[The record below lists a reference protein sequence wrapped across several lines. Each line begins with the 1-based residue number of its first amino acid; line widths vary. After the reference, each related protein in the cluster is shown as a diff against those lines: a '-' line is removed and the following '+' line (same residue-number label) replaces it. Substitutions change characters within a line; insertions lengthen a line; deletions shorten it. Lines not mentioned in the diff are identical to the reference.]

1 MALQRDI
8 TILFR
13 PRDDETVQIANVD
26 SRFPI
31 FSFDLTKE
39 IAPSTQGDW
48 SNYAKAAGQAI
59 CRSHGPLKG
68 FDGVVSGNIPV
79 AAGLSSSSAMVVA
92 VGMALIDVNTITI
105 KPLQL
110 MSLMARAELYAGT
123 EGGGMDQAICLGG
136 AANAAIKIEFDP
148 LRLTPVPVPKKWNFV
163 IAFSG
168 LRAEKSGDA
177 RDAYNSRTHQCRAA
191 LEKLSSHR
199 SMPGSYRELVASK
212 ELDELLSTAHDTLD
226 ELLYRRFRHVV
237 TEAARVDDAGRAM
250 EKGDIQEFG
259 RLMSESHQSLRDDY
273 EVSCA
278 ELDELV
284 EAAMEAGAA
293 GARLTGAGFGGC
305 IVALCSSA
313 QAPDLISS
321 ITENYYQRRGRT
333 ESLADDVL
341 VAEPS
346 PGASVTPFRL
356 TPYMAQ

>member
-1 MALQRDI
+1 
-8 TILFR
+8 
-13 PRDDETVQIANVD
+13 
-26 SRFPI
+26 
-31 FSFDLTKE
+31 
-39 IAPSTQGDW
+39 
-48 SNYAKAAGQAI
+48 
-59 CRSHGPLKG
+59 
-68 FDGVVSGNIPV
+68 
-79 AAGLSSSSAMVVA
+79 
-92 VGMALIDVNTITI
+92 
-105 KPLQL
+105 
-110 MSLMARAELYAGT
+110 MARAELYAGT

-148 LRLTPVPVPKKWNFV
+148 LRLTPVPVPRKWSFV

-168 LRAEKSGDA
+168 RRAEKSGDA
-177 RDAYNSRTHQCRAA
+177 RDAYNSRTQQCRVV

-199 SMPGSYRELVASK
+199 SMPRNYRELVASM
-212 ELDELLSTAHDTLD
+212 ELNALLSTAHDTLD
-226 ELLYRRFRHVV
+226 EPLYRRFRHVV

-250 EKGDIQEFG
+250 EKGDMQEFG

-273 EVSCA
+273 EVSCT

-284 EAAMEAGAA
+284 EAAMEAGAT

-321 ITENYYQRRGRT
+321 ITENYYQRLGRT